1 MAKIYDLKK
10 TLKSDPIIAKM
21 ILPSTKSE
29 IFFDLDG
36 KGRIGFAY
44 IDSKGDGD
52 IDTFAFGLTGDGSLD
67 LYLVDSDGNGV
78 ADTVKY
84 YPDGAD
90 TPVQVF
96 VDKKIE
102 DVIKPL
108 SDSLYTAMKLP
119 SATAIETAIR
129 GARDALKEKGLNFGA
144 DGTLS
149 AFRRKLMSTPETA
162 KLICPS
168 AINEIFLDLDGD
180 GKADF
185 AFIDSNGDGTMD
197 AFAIDF
203 TNEGE
208 FDFYLMD
215 ADKNFLFDT
224 VRYFDDNS
232 DELTYSSEKGD
243 KTLEQAVAP
252 YTVKFNMTLT
262 SKWDAV
268 TLINALNT
276 FKFELVNALHK
287 WHNNNAQ

>member
-10 TLKSDPIIAKM
+10 TLKNNPDTAKM

-36 KGRIGFAY
+36 KGRIDFAY
-44 IDSKGDGD
+44 IDSKGDGE
-52 IDTFAFGLTGDGSLD
+52 IDTFAFDLTGNGSLD
-67 LYLVDSDGNGV
+67 LYLVDHDGNGV

-90 TPVQVF
+90 IPAQVF
-96 VDKKIE
+96 ADKKIE
-102 DVIKPL
+102 AAIGPL
-108 SDSLYTAMKLP
+108 SDSLYAAMKLT
-119 SATAIETAIR
+119 SAAGIVTAIR
-129 GARDALKEKGLNFGA
+129 SARDALLEKGFHFGTH
-144 DGTLS
+144 GTLG
-149 AFRRKLMSTPETA
+149 AFRRKLMSAPETA
-162 KLICPS
+162 KMICPS

-185 AFIDSNGDGTMD
+185 AFIDSNRTGVMD
-197 AFAIDF
+197 TFAIDF

-208 FDFYLMD
+208 FDLYLTD
-215 ADKNFLFDT
+215 TDKNFLYDT

-232 DELTYSSEKGD
+232 DEPTYNSENGD
-243 KTLEQAVAP
+243 KTLEQAMAP

-276 FKFELVNALHK
+276 FKFDLTNALHK
-287 WHNNNAQ
+287 WHSNNAK